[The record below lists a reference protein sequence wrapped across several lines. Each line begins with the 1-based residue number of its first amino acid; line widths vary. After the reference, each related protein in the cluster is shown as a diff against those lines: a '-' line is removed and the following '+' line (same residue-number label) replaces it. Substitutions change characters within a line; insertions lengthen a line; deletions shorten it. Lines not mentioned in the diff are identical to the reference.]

1 MKKHIPSALF
11 VLLCTSLTATAQEI
25 MVFEMKDSTAHEFN
39 VEDIRRII
47 FRSKEE
53 LPNDS
58 TVYLSCP
65 DDHHPHLIDLGLP
78 SGTKWACCNVGAH
91 KPEGSGGYYAW
102 GEVEEKDDY
111 EWETYQFVDYDTEEC
126 VYIADDISGSEYDVA
141 HVLWGGAWRMPTLTE
156 ITELEDSNYT
166 TCEWTQVNGVY
177 GCRIVSIV
185 KGFEGNSIFLPAAG
199 QCRGSEVR
207 DTGEQGLYWG
217 SSIRDITD
225 DSTYPSGDCMRLSDD
240 YYSKGAAARWRGYS
254 IRPVVS
260 LDAIQ

>member
-141 HVLWGGAWRMPTLTE
+141 HVLWGGAWRMPSSARF
-156 ITELEDSNYT
+156 TELLEQCT
-166 TCEWTQVNGVY
+166 VEWTRLNDVEGCLLTGPNG
-177 GCRIVSIV
+177 GTLFFPLAG
-185 KGFEGNSIFLPAAG
+185 GFLYNWLYYEGLDGYYWTSSFDAEKNDSAHFFYFRAVGWFEEISQRYLG
-199 QCRGSEVR
+199 YTVR
-207 DTGEQGLYWG
+207 AVC
-217 SSIRDITD
+217 
-225 DSTYPSGDCMRLSDD
+225 P
-240 YYSKGAAARWRGYS
+240 
-254 IRPVVS
+254 
-260 LDAIQ
+260 